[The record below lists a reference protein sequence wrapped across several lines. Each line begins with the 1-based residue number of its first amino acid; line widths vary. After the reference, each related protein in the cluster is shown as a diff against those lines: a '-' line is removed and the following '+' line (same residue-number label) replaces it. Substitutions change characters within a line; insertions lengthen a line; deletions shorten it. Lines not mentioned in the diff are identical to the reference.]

1 VVVVRRL
8 QEVVG
13 AIHGTTRYHISGL
26 NLLGQ
31 PVDTSTIALEQK
43 AGSSARLPSR
53 VESDT
58 RLRGT
63 KRIIVQNG
71 NVFIGKGRRDQRS
84 MLAIPLMSTAT
95 TLDYLLLLHVAFRP
109 EVALDKKVA
118 ALGGKYQ
125 HIWHLVEETR
135 FAWHDA
141 YLNRLEIEE
150 LFGGSAEKVSERILA
165 VLRTDSAAAIVSN
178 PS

>member
-1 VVVVRRL
+1 
-8 QEVVG
+8 
-13 AIHGTTRYHISGL
+13 
-26 NLLGQ
+26 
-31 PVDTSTIALEQK
+31 
-43 AGSSARLPSR
+43 

-63 KRIIVQNG
+63 KRIMVQNG
-71 NVFIGKGRRDQRS
+71 HVFMGKGRRNQRS

-109 EVALDKKVA
+109 EVAVDKKVA
-118 ALGGKYQ
+118 ALGGKY
-125 HIWHLVEETR
+125 HPIRHLVEETR

-141 YLNRLEIEE
+141 YLNRLEMEE
-150 LFGGSAEKVSERILA
+150 LFGLSAEKVSERILA
-165 VLRTDSAAAIVSN
+165 GLRTESAAIASN